1 MCAGTQT
8 HTATHR
14 EAETNTETDT
24 ETHTTQ
30 TRQNHQNTRACGT
43 TKHSAYT
50 KSSSELTA
58 EVWQPAI

>member
-14 EAETNTETDT
+14 EAETNTETDA

-30 TRQNHQNTRACGT
+30 TRQNHQNTCACGI
-43 TKHSAYT
+43 TKHGTYT

-58 EVWQPAI
+58 EVWQLAT